1 MPDNEPIT
9 PAAAAPAE
17 SAATQPAEKRK
28 PGVRLRISLAT
39 YKFTKP
45 NKKSKNRVFTI
56 DTPPGLYYTLPHTE
70 GKRDRQAK
78 EAIP

>member
-17 SAATQPAEKRK
+17 FAATQPVEERR
-28 PGVRLRISLAT
+28 PGGEVADIPDT

-45 NKKSKNRVFTI
+45 NKKSKKRVFTI